1 MRRVRTGAARDIGSG
16 DTAGIDPDQSSSRPR
31 GVKLAHVTALF
42 WVIKTIATT
51 LGETAGDMV
60 SQTFQLGN
68 LLATIVLM
76 GLFVIAV
83 TFQLHVSMRD
93 RLPYRQ

>member
-1 MRRVRTGAARDIGSG
+1 
-16 DTAGIDPDQSSSRPR
+16 
-31 GVKLAHVTALF
+31 
-42 WVIKTIATT
+42 
-51 LGETAGDMV
+51 MV